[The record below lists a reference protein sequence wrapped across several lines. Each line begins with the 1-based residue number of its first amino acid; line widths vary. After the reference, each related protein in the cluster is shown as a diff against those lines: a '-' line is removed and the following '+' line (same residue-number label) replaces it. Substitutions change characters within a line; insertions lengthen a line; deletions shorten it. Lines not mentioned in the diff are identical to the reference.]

1 MQPASVEEPGTS
13 PRIIPQK
20 TMDRERNKRKRYAGE
35 SGPPAMDPAVN
46 SNWEDTTA
54 DGSSSHKNDGHDL
67 NPSGRSSPD
76 RVRAKPSRG
85 CINIGTWNVRTLH
98 KPGKLDN
105 LIQEAKH
112 LDSDII
118 GVAETRWTG
127 DGYLKK
133 DDYIFIHSGGEEH
146 CRGVGFLI
154 KQSLE
159 NSILGYWPLN
169 DRVML
174 LKINA
179 KHFDIAIIQVY
190 APTSEHSDEEIEVFY
205 EHVQK
210 AIKQTKSTDVVVI
223 IGDFNAKV
231 GSNHEK
237 VVGKFGLGDCNERG
251 ERLIQFC
258 KENQLIVTNTF
269 YEHPMRR
276 RYTWKSPGER
286 YRNQIDFILVRERF
300 RNSVKQARSYP
311 GADIASDHN
320 PVLVK
325 LNVKLKKN
333 KRSTKG
339 QSSGIYVNILKTDIA
354 DVYNVT
360 FRNRYEGLNVEIA
373 DQSNNVEESV
383 ENTWCNF
390 ICSLQSANEILPK
403 KKRQAKQPWMTDEI
417 LLMMSERRKQKRGS
431 TKYKKLND
439 KIEKECRVAKEK
451 WLNDKCEEIE
461 ELDKRHL
468 TLQLH
473 KKTKNLCG
481 INKCSTKSG
490 VLKERMVQ

>member
-1 MQPASVEEPGTS
+1 M
-13 PRIIPQK
+13 
-20 TMDRERNKRKRYAGE
+20 
-35 SGPPAMDPAVN
+35 
-46 SNWEDTTA
+46 
-54 DGSSSHKNDGHDL
+54 
-67 NPSGRSSPD
+67 
-76 RVRAKPSRG
+76 RAKPSRG

-98 KPGKLDN
+98 KPWKLDN

-112 LDSDII
+112 LDTDII

-159 NSILGYWPLN
+159 NSIIGYWPLN

-179 KHFDIAIIQVY
+179 KPFDIAIMIIQVY

-210 AIKQTKSTDVVVI
+210 AIKQTKSTDVVVV

-251 ERLIQFC
+251 ERLIQFS

-276 RYTWKSPGER
+276 RYTWKSPGDR
-286 YRNQIDFILVRERF
+286 YRNQIDFLLVRERF
-300 RNSVKQARSYP
+300 RNSVKQARSCP

-325 LNVKLKKN
+325 LNVKLKKS

-339 QSSGIYVNILKTDIA
+339 QSSGIDVNILKTDIA
-354 DVYNVT
+354 DEYNVT

-383 ENTWCNF
+383 ENTWSNF
-390 ICSLQSANEILPK
+390 ICSLHSANEILPK

-451 WLNDKCEEIE
+451 WLNDKCEEIV
-461 ELDKRHL
+461 LGARQTPPD
-468 TLQLH
+468 
-473 KKTKNLCG
+473 
-481 INKCSTKSG
+481 STTTQRNQESVWHQQRAV